1 MSENSQDALDEQ
13 LQALV
18 GTQMSAPNTA
28 ADPVN
33 MPMIRQ
39 WTDAFTDRNPVY
51 EDDAYAA
58 KTRHQGL
65 VAPPAMMP
73 VYSMGRPKIEGMME
87 RGGMTTEVDSD
98 SPLMTLD
105 AAGFIGSLAT
115 NSEFEF
121 ERELRLDD
129 VLSSEAVIESISP
142 KKKTGLGFGY
152 FLTWVTTYTDQHGGI
167 VGRQRF
173 TLLKFDPSTMG
184 AA

>member
-1 MSENSQDALDEQ
+1 MTDNENAALDAQ
-13 LQALV
+13 LQALI
-18 GTQMSAPNTA
+18 GQRMSAPNTA
-28 ADPVN
+28 PDPIN

-51 EDDAYAA
+51 EDADYAA
-58 KTRHQGL
+58 NTRHEGL

-73 VYSMGRPKIEGMME
+73 VFSMGRPKIEGMME

-98 SPLMTLD
+98 SPLLTLD

-121 ERELRLDD
+121 ERELRLGD

-142 KKKTGLGFGY
+142 KKKTALGYGY
-152 FLTWVTTYTDQHGGI
+152 FLTWVTTYTDQAGEV

-173 TLLKFDPSTMG
+173 SLLKFDPSTMG